1 MNLWYVSFPGPG
13 RCGYGH
19 PFSPP
24 VQLPGSNPSPF
35 YQPAPPSPGD
45 KQQAGKHIV
54 TGIVP
59 DGKDAVIPGDTAIKD
74 GGTISECNDEDYHE
88 YMNHKYP
95 GPFQANRVPLHLY
108 VPQLEG

>member
-1 MNLWYVSFPGPG
+1 M
-13 RCGYGH
+13 H
-19 PFSPP
+19 PFSSS
-24 VQLPGSNPSPF
+24 VSIPGSIHHPF
-35 YQPAPPSPGD
+35 CQSASPSPGEQ
-45 KQQAGKHIV
+45 QQAGKHIV

-59 DGKDAVIPGDTAIKD
+59 DGKDAVIPGYAAGDD